1 MTSISEVHVAQQLTD
16 IPADKVGVVV
26 QDFIDNGAVKVRV
39 ERQPNGKFTITA
51 P

>member
-1 MTSISEVHVAQQLTD
+1 MTLISEDHVAQQLTD
-16 IPADKVGVVV
+16 IPADQVGVVV